1 MLFTGFF
8 FFIYRLFTFHSFV
21 FFFTHLEI
29 LIDVSTYFS
38 MTLLLVDFFSH
49 LYIDSFLI
57 IPALFTEPFVWTP
70 PCLMDHLSFWISLVP
85 KCFKYPYLIFFVLCW
100 IVRMCL
106 FFVYVHFSCINSFLV
121 LIFYLRAAFFFLSS
135 VYLSSIYL
143 SYFQPSFC
151 FFDWLIHLLIY

>member
-1 MLFTGFF
+1 MLFTGFSVLS
-8 FFIYRLFTFHSFV
+8 IVYLPSIHLS

-29 LIDVSTYFS
+29 LIDVSTYFA

-49 LYIDSFLI
+49 LYIDSFLT
-57 IPALFTEPFVWTP
+57 IPALFAEPFVWTP

-121 LIFYLRAAFFFLSS
+121 LIFCLRAAFFFLSS
-135 VYLSSIYL
+135 VYLSSIRL
-143 SYFQPSFC
+143 SFFQPSFC
-151 FFDWLIHLLIY
+151 FIDWLIHLLIY